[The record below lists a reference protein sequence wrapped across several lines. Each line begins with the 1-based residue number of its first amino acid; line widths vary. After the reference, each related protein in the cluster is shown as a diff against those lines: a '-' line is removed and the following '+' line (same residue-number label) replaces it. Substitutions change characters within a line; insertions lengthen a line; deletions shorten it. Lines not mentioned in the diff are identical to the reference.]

1 MRVVNPINPHRTN
14 NASRASS
21 LPQRNAHGLSS
32 AHATYPVESHDMLTI
47 KPRAED
53 VEGQP
58 ILRPLPSAQCRSVGP
73 FVFFDHMLE
82 TDHAPGH
89 GMDIRQ
95 HPHIGLST
103 LTYLFEGQIQHKD
116 SLGSDQHVQSGEV
129 SWMTAGRAIA
139 HVERTPEDLLQ
150 SGSRLHGLQV
160 WLASPK
166 AHEQGE
172 SHYSHHR
179 ADELPVS
186 DSMGIRIRMIAGSGF
201 CLTSPVPVLSPTL
214 YAELHLQNATTL
226 MIPNEHDQ
234 RALYVIEGDVLLDGE
249 PVEARSL
256 VVLTPGDEPTLCAES
271 ECHAV
276 LIGGTALDGPRRM
289 NWNFVASDAALIDQA
304 RAKWAA
310 GDWPTVPGEVERIE
324 LPASPKARPQPL

>member
-1 MRVVNPINPHRTN
+1 
-14 NASRASS
+14 
-21 LPQRNAHGLSS
+21 
-32 AHATYPVESHDMLTI
+32 MLTI

-58 ILRPLPSAQCRSVGP
+58 ILRPLPSAKCRSVGP

-82 TDHAPGH
+82 TSYAPGT

-116 SLGSDQHVQSGEV
+116 SLGSDQHVLPGEV

-139 HVERTPEDLLQ
+139 HIERTPQALHD

-172 SHYSHHR
+172 GHYSHHP
-179 ADELPVS
+179 ASSLPVN
-186 DSMGIRIRMIAGSGF
+186 DGMGISVRMIAGHGF
-201 CLTSPVPVLSPTL
+201 CLESPVPVLSPTL
-214 YAELHLQNATTL
+214 YAELKMQAATTL
-226 MIPNEHDQ
+226 LIPAEHEQ
-234 RALYVIEGDVLLDGE
+234 RALYVIAGEMLIDGQ
-249 PVEARSL
+249 PVEPRSL
-256 VVLTPGDEPTLCAES
+256 VVLEPGDEPTLCAES

-276 LIGGTALDGPRRM
+276 LIGGAPLEGPRRM
-289 NWNFVASDAALIDQA
+289 NWNFVASDPALIDQA

-310 GDWPTVPGEVERIE
+310 GDWPTVPGEVGRIE
-324 LPASPKARPQPL
+324 MPGRR